1 MELMA
6 KRPIPDEVKAQVNEI
21 VARFNEG
28 SNDPTCY
35 YVARF
40 RGPYLYLDRSDF
52 GQIGPICRLKYTGD
66 MDNWKFAIFKWS
78 TERYDPDEWFFA
90 GAEYVDGTVEGA
102 MTAGL
107 HAYPV

>member
-1 MELMA
+1 MA
-6 KRPIPDEVKAQVNEI
+6 TKRIPNEVKAQVNEI

-52 GQIGPICRLKYTGD
+52 GQVGPICRLKYTGD
-66 MDNWKFAIFKWS
+66 MNNWEFTIFKRS
-78 TERYDPDEWFFA
+78 TEHYDPDEWFFP
-90 GAEYVDGTVEGA
+90 GSEYVDGTVEGA
-102 MTAGL
+102 MMAGL

>member
-1 MELMA
+1 M
-6 KRPIPDEVKAQVNEI
+6 KAQVNEI
-21 VARFNEG
+21 VARFNES

-52 GQIGPICRLKYTGD
+52 GQVGPICRLKYTGD
-66 MDNWKFAIFKWS
+66 MNNWEFAIFKWS
-78 TERYDPDEWFFA
+78 TERYGPDEWFFS
-90 GAEYVDGTVEGA
+90 GSEYVDGTVEGA
-102 MTAGL
+102 MMAGL

>member
-1 MELMA
+1 MA
-6 KRPIPDEVKAQVNEI
+6 TKRIPDEVKAQVNEI

-40 RGPYLYLDRSDF
+40 RGLYLYLDRSDF
-52 GQIGPICRLKYTGD
+52 GQVGPICRLKYTGH
-66 MDNWKFAIFKWS
+66 MDNWEFAIFKWS
-78 TERYDPDEWFFA
+78 TERYDPDEWFFP
-90 GAEYVDGTVEGA
+90 GSEYVDGTVEGA
-102 MTAGL
+102 MMAGL